1 MLTFDTLEMMRE
13 RLDDSNR
20 QDGRS
25 ILLTLASADDN
36 LPSFEIDIFD
46 AKLQAFLQPQSGAV
60 QESDDHPRD
69 SLEVLHDARDLLTT
83 QDDRDA
89 NGHSGAR
96 YVFDRADLDVQHVAI
111 QEQHR
116 AERLVLR

>member
-1 MLTFDTLEMMRE
+1 MLPFDTLEMTRDW
-13 RLDDSNR
+13 LDDSSR

-25 ILLTLASADDN
+25 ILLTLASGDDN
-36 LPSFEIDIFD
+36 LPSLAIDVLG
-46 AKLQAFLQPQSGAV
+46 AELQAFMQPQSGHV

-69 SLEVLHDARDLLTT
+69 SIEMLHDARDLLTA
-83 QDDRDA
+83 QDDGHA
-89 NGHSGAR
+89 NGHAGTR
-96 YVFDRADLDVQHVAI
+96 YMFDRADLDVQHVAI